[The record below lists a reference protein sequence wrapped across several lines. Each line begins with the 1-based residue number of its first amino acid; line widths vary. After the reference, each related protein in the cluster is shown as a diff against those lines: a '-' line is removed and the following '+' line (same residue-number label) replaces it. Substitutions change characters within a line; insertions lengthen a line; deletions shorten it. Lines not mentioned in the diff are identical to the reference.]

1 MTFKIEKDEFLIM
14 ALKLAAFLGQNK
26 IGMNIVQDDSSV

>member
-14 ALKLAAFLGQNK
+14 ALKLAAFLWQQK
-26 IGMNIVQDDSSV
+26 IDMNIVQDDSSV